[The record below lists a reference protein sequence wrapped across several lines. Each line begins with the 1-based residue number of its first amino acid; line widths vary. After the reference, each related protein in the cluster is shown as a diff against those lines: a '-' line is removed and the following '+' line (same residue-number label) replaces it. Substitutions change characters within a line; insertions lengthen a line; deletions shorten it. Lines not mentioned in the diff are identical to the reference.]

1 MAFRAWS
8 ARRSDLLLQP
18 SLDRAALRVGLRVFP
33 ERWPA
38 ADNARGVAGLIELAY
53 WLGATSQG

>member
-1 MAFRAWS
+1 MAFPAWS
-8 ARRSDLLLQP
+8 ARRSDLLIQP
-18 SLDRAALRVGLRVFP
+18 ALAALRVGLRVFP

-38 ADNARGVAGLIELAY
+38 ADNARGVAGLIDIAY